1 MAFQVGYL
9 FGVASQM
16 VDSQV
21 LLYMRCSSRDWLLVQ
36 PPRAGAEMAMGARLF
51 EPRLLPN
58 NAA

>member
-1 MAFQVGYL
+1 
-9 FGVASQM
+9 
-16 VDSQV
+16 
-21 LLYMRCSSRDWLLVQ
+21 VQ